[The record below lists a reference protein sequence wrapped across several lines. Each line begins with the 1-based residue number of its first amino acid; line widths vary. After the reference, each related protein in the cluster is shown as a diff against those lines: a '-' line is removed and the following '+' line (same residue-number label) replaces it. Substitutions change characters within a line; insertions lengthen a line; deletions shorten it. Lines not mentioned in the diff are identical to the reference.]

1 MLTGARLYS
10 LRRNWLDNEVVK
22 SNKQKWCYG
31 YYKFYYI
38 KLKNLSIPNQQQ
50 QKKKLNIHLLG
61 CWNLSIIFII
71 MPILRGASL

>member
-31 YYKFYYI
+31 YYEFYYI
-38 KLKNLSIPNQQQ
+38 KLKNLSIPNQQ
-50 QKKKLNIHLLG
+50 KKIKN
-61 CWNLSIIFII
+61 
-71 MPILRGASL
+71 

>member
-10 LRRNWLDNEVVK
+10 LRRNWLDNEVVI

-31 YYKFYYI
+31 YYEFYYI

-50 QKKKLNIHLLG
+50 QKKKIKHSFIRLLKFINYIHYHA
-61 CWNLSIIFII
+61 NT
-71 MPILRGASL
+71 